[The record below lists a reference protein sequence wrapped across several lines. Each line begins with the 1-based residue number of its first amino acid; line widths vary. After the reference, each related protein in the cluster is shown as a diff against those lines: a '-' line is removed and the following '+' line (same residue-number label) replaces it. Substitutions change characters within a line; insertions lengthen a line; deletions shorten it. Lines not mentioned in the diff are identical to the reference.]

1 MGLPDGES
9 VAEEVRHLVV
19 QAQSGDLNA
28 AAGLLERYRGRV
40 IRFCLTFAPIR
51 EPDAHDITQEVF
63 IRMFRGIH
71 GLREAGR
78 FESWLFSIA
87 RRRCLT
93 FLKKAR
99 KRRLDME
106 RLVLEQQT
114 LRRGAGGEDRMKEM
128 ERAIVAEEIE
138 RLPDS
143 RMKQAGRRF
152 YLEGQDTAQIA
163 EQLDVP
169 VSTITTWLSRFR
181 GKIRRRLILRILALR
196 GHEAGGAS

>member
-1 MGLPDGES
+1 M
-9 VAEEVRHLVV
+9 AEEVRQLVL
-19 QAQSGDLNA
+19 QAQSGDLKA

-63 IRMFRGIH
+63 IRAFRGIH

-78 FESWLFSIA
+78 FEGWLFSIA

-93 FLKKAR
+93 FLKKA
-99 KRRLDME
+99 KRHRVDME
-106 RLVLEQQT
+106 RLAVEQQT
-114 LRRGAGGEDRMKEM
+114 LRRDAGDEDRMKKM
-128 ERAIVAEEIE
+128 ERTIVAEEIE

-143 RMKQAGRRF
+143 RMKQAGRLF
-152 YLEGQDTAQIA
+152 YLEGQDTSQIA
-163 EQLDVP
+163 EQLNAP

-181 GKIRRRLILRILALR
+181 GKIRRRLVLRILALR
-196 GHEAGGAS
+196 GHQAGEAS